1 MRRTDFTSGAQL
13 TFKIVDALFDKFKE
27 DFNQLLKLQNSK
39 VLFDLFDQDNDGC
52 LNEDEQI
59 LVFSVIKEKMSLVA
73 NQLLKIQEYIQF
85 KQLMKEV
92 RTLEASIA

>member
-1 MRRTDFTSGAQL
+1 M
-13 TFKIVDALFDKFKE
+13 DALFDKFKE

>member
-1 MRRTDFTSGAQL
+1 
-13 TFKIVDALFDKFKE
+13 
-27 DFNQLLKLQNSK
+27 
-39 VLFDLFDQDNDGC
+39 
-52 LNEDEQI
+52 
-59 LVFSVIKEKMSLVA
+59 VFSVIKEKMSLVA